1 MKYISGLIAGVLS
14 FFAPVEPLL
23 VIALAFITVDFVTGI
38 LADRQKVR
46 TAGCEWHFESRKAW
60 RTVRKLSFVMAG
72 IMLAWMLDSL
82 LLPFVNL
89 RLANLFTGFVCG
101 VEFWSYL
108 ENATTLTG
116 ENRFKDA
123 IAVLGKRIASLFGSA
138 K

>member
-46 TAGCEWHFESRKAW
+46 AAGCEWHFESRKAW

-116 ENRFKDA
+116 ENRFRDA
-123 IAVLGKRIASLFGSA
+123 IAVLGRRISSLFGGA

>member
-1 MKYISGLIAGVLS
+1 MKYISGLIIGALS

-38 LADRQKVR
+38 LADRHKVR

-60 RTVRKLSFVMAG
+60 RTVKKLSFVMAG
-72 IMLAWMLDSL
+72 ILLAWMLDSL
-82 LLPFVNL
+82 LIPFVKL

-108 ENATTLTG
+108 ENATTITG
-116 ENRFKDA
+116 EERFSDA
-123 IAVLGKRIASLFGSA
+123 IGVLKRRLGSLFGRA